1 MLHPSYHTLRRT
13 IATAGLLLL
22 TQGCLPSTITLNCEE
37 IAQKQCAA
45 CTDCEKSDERLDAA
59 SLCQLSEAQMADC
72 EATLVAQCED
82 LSSAR
87 QQPNDALEACAQA
100 LDNLTCNDLYVA
112 SAQESSPTVPECRPF
127 L

>member
-1 MLHPSYHTLRRT
+1 MSQSRIIFAATLAA
-13 IATAGLLLL
+13 ILSVG
-22 TQGCLPSTITLNCEE
+22 QGCLPSTITLNCEE

-45 CTDCEKSDERLDAA
+45 CTDCEKPEERLDAA

-72 EATLVAQCED
+72 EATLIAQCED

-87 QQPNDALEACAQA
+87 QQPNEALEACASA

-112 SAQESSPTVPECRPF
+112 SAQESSPTVNECRPF